1 MEAQMG
7 DRFRARWSGLI
18 VVAAVTA
25 LAMPT
30 AARAQVANKKIWTP
44 ARTPDGQPDLQ
55 GVWLSKSATPL
66 ERPKAL
72 EGRAVLTDEEVA
84 QLQARASRMF
94 KDGSSDFAAGD
105 AVFLAALGGADRFKS
120 ATSTH
125 NSEDMIE
132 REFDRHTSLIVDPP
146 DGRIPPP
153 TAEALRRREAA
164 AAAAR

>member
-1 MEAQMG
+1 MEAQMD

-72 EGRAVLTDEEVA
+72 EGKPLLTDEEVA
-84 QLQARASRMF
+84 ELKARADRIF
-94 KDGSSDFAAGD
+94 KGGNSDFAAGD
-105 AVFLAALGGADRFKS
+105 AVFLAALADPTRFKS
-120 ATSTH
+120 PGSTH
-125 NSEDMIE
+125 GSED
-132 REFDRHTSLIVDPP
+132 RK
-146 DGRIPPP
+146 
-153 TAEALRRREAA
+153 
-164 AAAAR
+164 